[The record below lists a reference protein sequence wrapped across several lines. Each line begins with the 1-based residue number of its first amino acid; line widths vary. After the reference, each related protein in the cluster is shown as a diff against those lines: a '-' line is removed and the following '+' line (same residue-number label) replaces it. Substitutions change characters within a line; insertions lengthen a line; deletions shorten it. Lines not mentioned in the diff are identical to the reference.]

1 MANAIFFKVGSHSA
15 VALCGRLAEDAKTFT
30 AKKDGKTYTS
40 LKLVTGNTYLAKDGV
55 RRTTQTIPVF
65 VEGSFDAKAADIL
78 AVTGEI
84 STIVVAPK
92 SESNKYEVTQ
102 LTVSSAKAEVAAHCA
117 PETFNGINKAE
128 IIGRVGSVRTVKTE
142 KLSGCVV
149 NVAVS
154 RSEKTAD
161 GYKDQT
167 DWIDITFWGKRSETV
182 LEKVG
187 KGDLLLVKGKLN
199 SRTTTVGGKQ
209 RSLLGFVA
217 EDFNILHKK
226 PQATAPVVVA
236 PASSDTEDGEYPL
249 F

>member
-1 MANAIFFKVGSHSA
+1 MANAIFFKAGSHSA

-30 AKKDGKTYTS
+30 AKKDGKTYTG
-40 LKLVTGNTYLAKDGV
+40 LKLVTGDTYRSKDGI
-55 RRTTQTIPVF
+55 RRTTQTVTVF
-65 VEGSFDAKAADIL
+65 VEGALEAKSADIL
-78 AVTGEI
+78 AVTGDI
-84 STIVVAPK
+84 STTVVCPK

-102 LTVSSAKAEVAAHCA
+102 LTVHSAKAEVAAHCA
-117 PETFNGINKAE
+117 PESFNGMNKAE

-154 RSEKTAD
+154 RSEKTAE

-167 DWIDITFWGKRSETV
+167 DWIDVSFWGKRSETV

-199 SRTTTVGGKQ
+199 NRMATVAGKQ

-226 PQATAPVVVA
+226 PQATAPVVVT
-236 PASSDTEDGEYPL
+236 PASSDSEDDEYPM